1 MLKNVSPG
9 RATTCSYS
17 QAVVEHVMDS
27 INSVWLP
34 QSRTK
39 KKRYRERER
48 EKKEKAV
55 REGERSEE
63 RLLIRKS
70 GNSNGFSFYAFLS
83 LFCGFITQ
91 SARARVAN

>member
-34 QSRTK
+34 QSRAK
-39 KKRYRERER
+39 KKRD
-48 EKKEKAV
+48 
-55 REGERSEE
+55 REGEREKREE
-63 RLLIRKS
+63 GGRE
-70 GNSNGFSFYAFLS
+70 
-83 LFCGFITQ
+83 
-91 SARARVAN
+91 